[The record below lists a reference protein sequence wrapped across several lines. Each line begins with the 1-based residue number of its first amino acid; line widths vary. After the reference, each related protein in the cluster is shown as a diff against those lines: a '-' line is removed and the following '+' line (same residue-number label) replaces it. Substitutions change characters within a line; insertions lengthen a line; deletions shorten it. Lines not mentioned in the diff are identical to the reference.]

1 MSLLRHRRIRI
12 TGIKPQK
19 EVCIN
24 RKARDIDVRVQGYDN
39 TIRIATDSFRGSVSV
54 YGVGNTVVV
63 EEGVRVGN
71 PCSII
76 LGSRGVPCFN
86 CSIIIRRKTYLGE
99 VELKCAEDGSSIEIG
114 ENCLF
119 AHHIRVWCSDGH
131 TIRREDGSVNVGRC
145 IRIGSHVWVGLDVK
159 IGKNT
164 VIADDCM
171 VGWGSVV
178 TGRFEEPHCLLAG
191 VPARICRHGITW
203 DEKRPM
209 DYAGHP
215 CEPVPGLG
223 RVAAPQPTRAPAVAA
238 QAAMVPPPF
247 RTQERYAEAPQVR
260 AQGGGSPPPVGKLT
274 EFATSSGGCRR

>member
-178 TGRFEEPHCLLAG
+178 TGRFEEQHCLLAG
-191 VPARICRHGITW
+191 GPARICRHGITW

-209 DYAGHP
+209 DYMPDTLVNRYPDWDALP
-215 CEPVPGLG
+215 RPSLPVRLLL
-223 RVAAPQPTRAPAVAA
+223 RLKLRWYRHLSAHKSDMQKRRKYERKAAEV
-238 QAAMVPPPF
+238 
-247 RTQERYAEAPQVR
+247 
-260 AQGGGSPPPVGKLT
+260 L
-274 EFATSSGGCRR
+274 RRLES